1 MQRNWI
7 DYNTMKFSVIFD
19 INFNNNHE
27 KLTLTFGHPPSS
39 LDRICQ
45 IPALIKHPLPPSPF
59 VRKSF
64 KKERCLVDIY
74 SY

>member
-45 IPALIKHPLPPSPF
+45 IPALIKHPLPPSPLCGNPL
-59 VRKSF
+59 
-64 KKERCLVDIY
+64 KKKDVW
-74 SY
+74 